1 MERKHISLYSF
12 FLTGYHLQTKWTLL
26 SLANTKA
33 SNPKLKNVETLKKR
47 INLSKIKIRKIY

>member
-33 SNPKLKNVETLKKR
+33 SNPKLKNVETLKK
-47 INLSKIKIRKIY
+47 KD